1 MGFPM
6 TYDVIRAHRREIK
19 AWISGVPV
27 EEDAILQL
35 RNIAVLD
42 IVYPLVAVMPDVHLG
57 KGATVGSVIPTRGA
71 IIPAAVG
78 ADIGCGMIAQETSLK
93 ASDLPDS
100 LAPLRAELEREIPVG
115 NGPGGDWKS
124 ERRPGR
130 VDTRLRDG
138 ALAQR
143 LDAILAKH
151 PKLRGDKLANQMG
164 MLGGGNHFV
173 EVRLDERDHVWVMV
187 HSGSRGIGKIMGNS
201 FIERAREGA
210 VKKGLKLPDR
220 DLACFCEGVDP
231 EFDDYVEAV
240 HWAQDYARANRAT
253 MMESVLE
260 ALRGALP
267 PFTLGRHAVNG
278 HHNSVEKQTH
288 FGEAVWVTRKG
299 ARSFIVR
306 GKGNAD
312 ALCSC
317 SHGAGRAMSLTEAK
331 RRFTL
336 DEHIAATAGVECR
349 KDAGVIDETPMA

>member
-1 MGFPM
+1 MRQRPAVLKAAARFMASLREGDRHDTLIFHPRSDCRFPNCSPSRARLAEGFLLGFPM

-19 AWISGVPV
+19 AWISGAPV
-27 EEDAILQL
+27 EEDAVLQL

-42 IVYPLVAVMPDVHLG
+42 IVYPHVAVMPDVHLG

-78 ADIGCGMIAQETSLK
+78 VDIGCGMIAQETSLK
-93 ASDLPDS
+93 ASDLLDS

-164 MLGGGNHFV
+164 TLGGGNHFV

-187 HSGSRGIGKIMGNS
+187 HAGSPGDRQDHGQLLHRAGPRGGG
-201 FIERAREGA
+201 E
-210 VKKGLKLPDR
+210 
-220 DLACFCEGVDP
+220 EGV
-231 EFDDYVEAV
+231 EA
-240 HWAQDYARANRAT
+240 A
-253 MMESVLE
+253 
-260 ALRGALP
+260 
-267 PFTLGRHAVNG
+267 
-278 HHNSVEKQTH
+278 
-288 FGEAVWVTRKG
+288 
-299 ARSFIVR
+299 
-306 GKGNAD
+306 
-312 ALCSC
+312 
-317 SHGAGRAMSLTEAK
+317 
-331 RRFTL
+331 
-336 DEHIAATAGVECR
+336 
-349 KDAGVIDETPMA
+349 